1 MPDRRKKLMCKP
13 IVQTIILV
21 ALVILV
27 GACGPAATQ
36 EPIPATSTPVSPTA
50 VPASPTSPAAL
61 PTRADTATPAVIS
74 VDTADQVECLH
85 TLDGHSDAIMALAFS
100 ADGAYVASSSVDKT
114 ITLWDGRNG
123 QAVHVFQKSVGQATR
138 NGIAFSPDGRL
149 LACAETIWDVTSKQ
163 VVHTL
168 ERGRYAPVTFSPDG
182 STLAVAPIEKP
193 IELWDV
199 DSGRLVR
206 TLDAQGDNIAR
217 GIAFSPDG
225 TRLAAAGN
233 GDTGGVARLWDVA
246 SGHVV
251 GALEHGNMGLHD
263 VTFSPDGS
271 MLASSSPDATIRLW
285 DLASGQVVRTMRHHG
300 GLYSA
305 AFSPDGRLLASAGD
319 DGTVT
324 LWDVAS
330 GRQVR
335 SLRHGGDVMA
345 AVFAPDGTLLAS
357 CGYSNPVVYLWGVP
371 R

>member
-1 MPDRRKKLMCKP
+1 MYKP
-13 IVQTIILV
+13 IVQTIILI
-21 ALVILV
+21 ALVIQV

-36 EPIPATSTPVSPTA
+36 EPIPATNTPVSPTA
-50 VPASPTSPAAL
+50 VPASPTSTAAL
-61 PTRADTATPAVIS
+61 PTRADAPAPVVIS
-74 VDTADQVECLH
+74 VDMADQVERLH
-85 TLDGHSDAIMALAFS
+85 TLDGHSEAIMALAFS

-114 ITLWDGRNG
+114 IKLWDARSG
-123 QAVHVFQKSVGQATR
+123 QEVHVFQKSVGQATR

-149 LACAETIWDVTSKQ
+149 LACAETIWDVASKQ

-168 ERGRYAPVTFSPDG
+168 ERGRYAPVAFSLDG
-182 STLAVAPIEKP
+182 STLAVAPFEKP

-199 DSGRLVR
+199 TSGRLVR

-233 GDTGGVARLWDVA
+233 GSVGGTSGVARLWDVA
-246 SGHVV
+246 SGHLV
-251 GALEHGNMGLHD
+251 GTLEHGNVGLHD
-263 VTFSPDGS
+263 VAFSPDGRL
-271 MLASSSPDATIRLW
+271 LASSSPDTTIRLW
-285 DLASGQVVRTMRHHG
+285 DLASGQVVRTMRHGG

-305 AFSPDGRLLASAGD
+305 VFAPDGRLLASAGD
-319 DGTVT
+319 GGTVA

-357 CGYSNPVVYLWGVP
+357 CGYSNSVVYLWGVP